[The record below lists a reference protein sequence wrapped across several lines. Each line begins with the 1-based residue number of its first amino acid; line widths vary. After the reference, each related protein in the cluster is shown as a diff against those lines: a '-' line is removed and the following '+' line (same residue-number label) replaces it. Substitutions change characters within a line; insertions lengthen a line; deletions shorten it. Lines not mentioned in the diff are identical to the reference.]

1 MKKLDDETIAKL
13 SPEKK
18 KKYFAQLKRA
28 KRNRTILAAV
38 TAFIVIAAAC
48 FALSVT
54 VLFNITKINVKQ
66 PGKYYSTEEIIS
78 ASGLDI
84 GDNIIRTDFE
94 NSAERIKMNLP
105 YVFDV
110 KIDKSLS
117 GIVTISVTDGK
128 KSKIVNC
135 VGGYAVTD
143 EKDKVL
149 EIVKSI
155 PKNIQL
161 VEITAK
167 SDVTAKLGKKFEFA
181 DKDEEK
187 IYNDL
192 TAALKNAKLT
202 GVNAINISNPNSIYV
217 EVNNRFRLK
226 LGTDTELERKF
237 QEAVKIIET
246 ENNIDT
252 EGFAE
257 INLSILK
264 KVYVTPVETLEET
277 TTAAE
282 TETTT
287 QPAEAIDATAD
298 EESMEDDNTGDEYSD
313 SENSEADE
321 DENSDESE
329 YNSEEDE
336 EYSE

>member
-1 MKKLDDETIAKL
+1 MKRLDEETIANL

-28 KRNRTILAAV
+28 KRNRGILAAV
-38 TAFIVIAAAC
+38 VALLVIAAAC

-54 VLFNITKINVKQ
+54 VLFNITKINVKN
-66 PGKYYSTEEIIS
+66 PGKYYKAEEIIS

-84 GDNIIRTDFE
+84 GNNIIRTDFE

-105 YVFDV
+105 YVLDV
-110 KIDKSLS
+110 KIEKSLN

-135 VGGYAVTD
+135 VGGYAITD

-149 EIVKSI
+149 EIVKTI
-155 PKNIQL
+155 PKNIELQT
-161 VEITAK
+161 ITTK
-167 SDVTAKLGKKFEFA
+167 SDVVAKLGKKFEFA
-181 DKDEEK
+181 SKEEK
-187 IYNDL
+187 LLYTDL
-192 TAALKNAKLT
+192 TTALTKSGIKNVT
-202 GVNAINISNPNSIYV
+202 AINISNPNSIYV
-217 EVNNRFRLK
+217 DVSNRFRLK
-226 LGTDTELERKF
+226 LGTNTDLERKF
-237 QEAVKIIET
+237 QEAVKIIAT
-246 ENNIDT
+246 ENNLSEETI
-252 EGFAE
+252 AE

-277 TTAAE
+277 TTALE
-282 TETTT
+282 VETTT

-298 EESMEDDNTGDEYSD
+298 EESIENESYDTENTDN
-313 SENSEADE
+313 ENADE
-321 DENSDESE
+321 TEENED
-329 YNSEEDE
+329 YNEEDE